1 MKNAI
6 VEAINETMTAK
17 QFLNVI
23 GFQLDGQKIK
33 AKIDRATTKA
43 TGAQMVLYV
52 DDVNMNK
59 VMKNVM
65 STMEDFATYVP
76 TEFKY
81 TKYNIIAHNFVIRAK
96 GTVTIFVDSD
106 DPKKGANI
114 FFTDNTKKN
123 KLEKFNEE
131 QFEAI

>member
-6 VEAINETMTAK
+6 VEAINENMTAK

-33 AKIDRATTKA
+33 AKIDRSTTKA
-43 TGAQMVLYV
+43 TGAQMVLFV

-59 VMKNVM
+59 VIKNVM

-76 TEFKY
+76 TEFVENDQ
-81 TKYNIIAHNFVIRAK
+81 NIIGHNFVIRAK

-106 DPKKGANI
+106 NPKRGANI

-123 KLEKFNEE
+123 KLEKFNQE
-131 QFEAI
+131 QFAAV